1 MTIRRLTDGSDSNWL
16 FEWIEEWS
24 QFGPD
29 YNWRTFHPF
38 NWEIEDDRM
47 LGAVETT
54 LIILGLGFRLRW
66 TYTVTEKMEYLKKTV
81 EDIKAGL
88 VETKPLDPDDA
99 A

>member
-38 NWEIEDDRM
+38 NWEIEDDRVM
-47 LGAVETT
+47 GAVETT
-54 LIILGLGFRLRW
+54 FILLGLGFRVRY
-66 TYTVTEKMEYLKKTV
+66 TYAVTETMTKIKRQV
-81 EDIKAGL
+81 EDIQAGR
-88 VETKPLDPDDA
+88 VETKPFDLDN
-99 A
+99 